1 MLEKLHSEKLD
12 DYMIP
17 CWAGMLHMV
26 KLQVHKAVSY
36 THLPLPTKA

>member
-1 MLEKLHSEKLD
+1 MRLCNSMLEKLHSEMLD

-26 KLQVHKAVSY
+26 KIQVCKVACCR
-36 THLPLPTKA
+36 